1 MSAELPSFE
10 NVPKSLNVNM
20 GLTLEIVINVRGF
33 PLPGQ
38 VSWFKDGEPLQ
49 KSRRTIIQYIERNS
63 RLEIHDT
70 ALVDAGLYEC
80 YAENEHGNNKC
91 TIPVKIIKVK
101 LER

>member
-10 NVPKSLNVNM
+10 NVPKSANVIM
-20 GLTLEIVINVRGF
+20 GLNLEIAIKVHGF

-38 VSWFKDGEPLQ
+38 VSWFKDGVPLQ
-49 KSRRTIIQYIERNS
+49 RSRRTIMQYIEGNS

-70 ALVDAGLYEC
+70 ALADAGLYEC

-91 TIPVKIIKVK
+91 TIPVKIKKVK
-101 LER
+101 LQR